1 MDALNIAREYDTVQY
16 IVIKIG
22 EEQYGI
28 DISYIDNIVRMQS
41 ITRVPDVQEYFAGVI
56 NIRGEV
62 VPVRS
67 LRLKMGLEA
76 DVYENKTRII
86 IVKLE
91 NNAPIGLI
99 VDEVKEV
106 VTLDETS
113 IDEVIRDSK
122 VDETYINGIGK
133 NGDTL
138 ISLLDLNAVISDKDN
153 S

>member
-28 DISYIDNIVRMQS
+28 DISFIDNIVRMQS

-62 VPVRS
+62 VPVMS
-67 LRLKMGLEA
+67 LRLKMGLEP